1 MKPLVW
7 QNGDEVE
14 IAPCPTDTIAWT
26 KYHMALTRSPRTSSM
41 MSLHS
46 IGVSQHAIPA
56 TCRGNTNILVPK
68 ALPHAAEPV
77 KCEGAADDTEGR

>member
-1 MKPLVW
+1 
-7 QNGDEVE
+7 
-14 IAPCPTDTIAWT
+14 
-26 KYHMALTRSPRTSSM
+26 